1 MDCLDCGNCRKG
13 EAVYYCPARN
23 DFVIVDGVTRVKERR
38 TSVAA
43 DEDEHG
49 DRRKKNRRERGSLRG
64 TG

>member
-23 DFVIVDGVTRVKERR
+23 DFVIVDGVTKIKERR
-38 TSVAA
+38 SIPEEYDDCT
-43 DEDEHG
+43 E
-49 DRRKKNRRERGSLRG
+49 RKKKYRRERGSLRG

>member
-23 DFVIVDGVTRVKERR
+23 DFVIVDGVTKIKERK
-38 TSVAA
+38 SSNP
-43 DEDEHG
+43 DEYDDYTE
-49 DRRKKNRRERGSLRG
+49 RKKKYRRERGSLRG

>member
-23 DFVIVDGVTRVKERR
+23 DFVIVDGVTKIKERR
-38 TSVAA
+38 SIPEEYDDYT
-43 DEDEHG
+43 E
-49 DRRKKNRRERGSLRG
+49 RKKKYRRERGSLRG